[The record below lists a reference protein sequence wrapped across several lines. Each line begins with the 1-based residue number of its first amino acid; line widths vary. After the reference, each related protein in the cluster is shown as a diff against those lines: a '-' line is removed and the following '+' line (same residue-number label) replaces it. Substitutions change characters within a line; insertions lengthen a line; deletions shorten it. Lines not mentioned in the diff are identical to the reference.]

1 MASQAGDHN
10 EELDSQVNDMGS
22 MHIDEN
28 EETGLEVPE
37 ELRTSIL
44 EETLE
49 MADKLAPQKAAPCD
63 SAVEEGCKTIDQS
76 THVMETADAATHDE
90 ASRELSENLEACPGS
105 EMIVQEGDGAE
116 PTNGR
121 KD

>member
-1 MASQAGDHN
+1 MASQAGDNN
-10 EELDSQVNDMGS
+10 EELDSPVNDMGS

-37 ELRTSIL
+37 ELRTSSI
-44 EETLE
+44 E

-63 SAVEEGCKTIDQS
+63 SAVQEGCKTIDQS

-90 ASRELSENLEACPGS
+90 ASRELSENLEACPGR
-105 EMIVQEGDGAE
+105 EMIVQKVMML
-116 PTNGR
+116 NR
-121 KD
+121 HL